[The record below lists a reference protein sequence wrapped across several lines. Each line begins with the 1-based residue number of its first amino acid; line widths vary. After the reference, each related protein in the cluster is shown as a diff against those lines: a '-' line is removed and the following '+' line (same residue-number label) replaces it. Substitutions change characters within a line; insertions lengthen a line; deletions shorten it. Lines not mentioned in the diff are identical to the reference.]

1 MKKKIMTF
9 LLILATFLV
18 AGLASADT
26 LDEGNANKIA
36 DLTVETVV
44 PEKVTVKVVMPGGTF
59 KIGDKTYQEQGS
71 VVLPYASDLTV
82 TPVNEE
88 VTKADLDFAKVT
100 PVYQIDAG
108 ALKVSKIRTDG
119 TITLTYKKVLADTN
133 TQGAGAAN
141 AMPKTSDTERVWISL
156 VGLAI
161 VVSLFIIASKRRRSD
176 KDE

>member
-44 PEKVTVKVVMPGGTF
+44 PEKVTVKVVMAGGTF

-119 TITLTYKKVLADTN
+119 TITLTYKNVLADT
-133 TQGAGAAN
+133 QEAGAAK
-141 AMPKTSDTERVWISL
+141 AMPKTSDTERVWLSL
-156 VGLAI
+156 VGLAL